1 LVVHLLSG
9 DSIDEVA
16 PKRAHTRANPEGP
29 LTSVPDPEKII
40 SKGKALHR
48 QASGSATASDS
59 GIPINTQSFVS
70 EKSFAEIVK
79 SKEIKNS
86 SQADRVEEPSFSS
99 NITHSAPEIEV
110 SSHPQEQPS
119 QSSLSSSPNKL
130 SKSILHTYTNLPVL
144 EEIIQD
150 LSSKGE
156 GNLASLLSQFY
167 KASYFPSTSETAVQT
182 EVRQAFISDSGNS
195 SPPSSP
201 PDRSSPP
208 LSPTSSSSSSII
220 KTIMAG
226 QNMTRMEQILANRY
240 APLVL
245 PNPLSAMPTG
255 DYQKYMPKFTGAGE
269 YTAEEHIEAFYA
281 YAENINIS
289 EEDVWTRVFVQ
300 SLDGQARKWF
310 KELPA
315 NSITGIEQL
324 DAAFLKYW
332 GERRDLLYYM
342 SEFGNLKR
350 KDDESVSDFIKR
362 FNKMFGKI
370 PAEIKPSDA
379 SAKITFSAAFD
390 AEFCLILR
398 ERRSATLALMQDAA
412 LEVESNITASQK
424 LKGRAERKKPAAESS
439 SSSSNIQMEKMA
451 KMIDTLTSEMSKLK
465 VQNQTPAK
473 AKEPSNPAPR
483 NPNAFPFR
491 RNNPQTQILQRG
503 RNSNEDQRIRVP
515 LQNVVMDEEQVEEQE
530 EVEGDIHCV
539 GDETGTSYL
548 TQQDY
553 EQSLMTGEAEEDLL
567 GDGIFTAEDKG
578 RYNLRSKS
586 KAAQADASASPAE
599 TAAPVRQKEHTSED
613 QPARPSREKA
623 PASPKKVAAPV
634 SQQAPEIQP
643 LTEQQKDREAPSSQV
658 KTADKAPSS
667 FNFEA
672 ELQRIKI
679 PIPLV
684 ELMKN
689 EMFKRDILRTLD
701 PQSVSHSADILNIY
715 DDKPT
720 ITLGP
725 MVEDRDESCPP
736 FYISLNIHE
745 KTLHNCLLDSG
756 ASHNLMPKAVMD
768 ELGLEIT
775 KPYHDLFSFDSRKVK
790 CLGMIKDLA
799 VTLTQASMKTMVMD
813 IVVADIPPKFGCLLS
828 RAWMKRLGGTLQM
841 DLSYATIPVFGGVN
855 RRLYRESQLA
865 YVISDEKNPNNH
877 PIYAVDTDMGSCILQ
892 FDDSLSD
899 TLLLRKPSDQTPV
912 QPTEIAEDDLWTMF
926 FDGACT
932 KESAGA
938 GIVFIS
944 PSKKTSHLSFK
955 LDFKVTNN
963 IAEYE
968 ALLLGLNAAKEKGIR
983 KLQAF
988 GDADLIIQQVNKSFQ
1003 AKHVRLKA
1011 YRDEVLEAIKSFAD
1025 FKITFVP
1032 RALNEV
1038 ADSLAVSACA
1048 FIPPLPHK
1056 LSYEIQVR
1064 HRPSLPDNVKFW
1076 KVFEDD
1082 AELTRFLAVVDEFAE
1097 LQIDQDNEH
1106 DDEVEQP
1113 KLKNKIAAHEIVQL
1127 STNRIP
1133 KGLVPLERLFDNNDV
1148 AVKLQSAE
1156 KESEVFKYNVAS
1168 EQDPRHVNLASHL
1181 SDKEKDDYGKLL
1193 KEFSD
1198 IFAWQYDDLKT
1209 FDTEVIQHK
1218 IPLNKDTKPFR
1229 QKLRSF
1235 NPLLLPTMEKEIK
1248 KLLDARI
1255 IIPLRYS
1262 EWIANL
1268 VPVRKK
1274 NGEIRLCVDFRNLNK
1289 CSRKDNYPLP
1299 KMEHMLQ
1306 KVSGSK
1312 VMSFIDGFSG
1322 YNQIAVHP
1330 EDREKTAF
1338 TTPWGTFMYEKM
1350 PFGLMNAGATF
1361 QRAMDIAF
1369 IGEKDKFVLIYLDDI
1384 TVFSNSHE
1392 LHLQHLRKTFLKCRK
1407 YGISLNPK
1415 KSNFA
1420 LKEGKLLGHIVS
1432 EEGVKIDPKRVEAI
1446 RNLSLPRSK
1455 KDIQSFLGTINF
1467 VRRFIG
1473 NFAELTK
1480 NITAMLRKDSEI
1492 KWTEAARQSFNDIKE
1507 AITTAPV
1514 LISPDFSKTF
1524 YIFSFASNDTIAAV
1538 LLQKNTDEQE
1548 QPVAFFSKVLRDAE
1562 TKYELLEKQAYALV
1576 KSLKAFR
1583 VYILQAKVIAFVPS
1597 SSVKDVLVQPDIDGK
1612 RSKWIARLIEF
1623 DVEIKPAKL
1632 VKGQGL
1638 AKLLAEE
1645 NCRLLDINLMNID
1658 AENVP
1663 SVEDKEGEKMQVS
1676 AHIADCEWYSS
1687 IVQFLQTLSVPSALT
1702 KTQRRAFKLRAVN
1715 FCINDNLLFWKNPI
1729 GLLLRCVNQEEA
1741 TKVMN
1746 EFHSSEC
1753 GGHHYW
1759 KTTAHKILR
1768 SGYYWPSL
1776 FSDVYEF
1783 VKVCDKCQRFEG
1795 KKQLKSLPL
1804 KPIVITGPFQQWGLD
1819 FIGEI
1824 HPPSSGQH
1832 RWILVATDY
1841 FTKWIEAI
1849 PTRNANHTVIINF
1862 LQENIFARFGCP
1874 KRLVADNAAAFK
1886 DKHLVKLCEELGIQ
1900 LVHSTAYY
1908 PQGNGLAESSNKS
1921 LVRIIQ
1927 KLLEQNARGWDS
1939 KLKFAL
1945 WADRVTSKKSI
1956 GTSPFK
1962 LVYGTEAIFP
1972 VQLALPVAKFL
1983 QEAEEEPNDLT
1994 RRIHNLVQLQQDRE
2008 QLLDRTELHQ
2018 QMIKRNFDK
2027 KTKSDIFKAGDMV
2040 LKWDAARQEKG
2051 KHGKFEALWTGPFV
2065 IAEAQQN
2072 NTFILQ
2078 TISGEPVSGGPFNG
2092 RFLKIYFS

>member
-1 LVVHLLSG
+1 
-9 DSIDEVA
+9 
-16 PKRAHTRANPEGP
+16 
-29 LTSVPDPEKII
+29 
-40 SKGKALHR
+40 
-48 QASGSATASDS
+48 
-59 GIPINTQSFVS
+59 
-70 EKSFAEIVK
+70 
-79 SKEIKNS
+79 
-86 SQADRVEEPSFSS
+86 
-99 NITHSAPEIEV
+99 
-110 SSHPQEQPS
+110 
-119 QSSLSSSPNKL
+119 
-130 SKSILHTYTNLPVL
+130 
-144 EEIIQD
+144 
-150 LSSKGE
+150 
-156 GNLASLLSQFY
+156 
-167 KASYFPSTSETAVQT
+167 
-182 EVRQAFISDSGNS
+182 
-195 SPPSSP
+195 
-201 PDRSSPP
+201 
-208 LSPTSSSSSSII
+208 
-220 KTIMAG
+220 
-226 QNMTRMEQILANRY
+226 
-240 APLVL
+240 
-245 PNPLSAMPTG
+245 
-255 DYQKYMPKFTGAGE
+255 MPKFTGAGE

-424 LKGRAERKKPAAESS
+424 LKGRAEKKKPAVESS
-439 SSSSNIQMEKMA
+439 SSSSNSQMEKMA
-451 KMIDTLTSEMSKLK
+451 KMLDTLTSEMSKLK
-465 VQNQTPAK
+465 VQNQTPIRT
-473 AKEPSNPAPR
+473 KEPGNLAPR
-483 NPNAFPFR
+483 NPNTFQYR
-491 RNNPQTQILQRG
+491 RNNPQTQILQRD

-515 LQNVVMDEEQVEEQE
+515 LQNVVMDEEHVEEQE

-553 EQSLMTGEAEEDLL
+553 EQSLITEQAEDDLL
-567 GDGIFTAEDKG
+567 GDGIFTAEDKN

-586 KAAQADASASPAE
+586 KTAQADAPAAPVE
-599 TAAPVRQKEHTSED
+599 TAAPVKQKDHTSED
-613 QPARPSREKA
+613 QPAKSSKEKA

-643 LTEQQKDREAPSSQV
+643 PVEQQKNQEASSSQV
-658 KTADKAPSS
+658 KISDKTADKTPYS

-672 ELQRIKI
+672 ELQKIKI

-689 EMFKRDILRTLD
+689 DMFKRDILKTLD

-828 RAWMKRLGGTLQM
+828 RSWMKRLGGTLQM

-865 YVISDEKNPNNH
+865 YVISDEKNPSNH

-899 TLLLRKPSDQTPV
+899 TLLLRKPSDQTTV
-912 QPTEIAEDDLWTMF
+912 QPIEIAEDDLWTMF

-983 KLQAF
+983 KLQVF

-1011 YRDEVLEAIKSFAD
+1011 YRDEVLEVIKSFAD

-1032 RALNEV
+1032 RAMNEV

-1156 KESEVFKYNVAS
+1156 KESDVFKYNVAS
-1168 EQDPRHVNLASHL
+1168 EQDPRHVNL
-1181 SDKEKDDYGKLL
+1181 
-1193 KEFSD
+1193 
-1198 IFAWQYDDLKT
+1198 
-1209 FDTEVIQHK
+1209 
-1218 IPLNKDTKPFR
+1218 
-1229 QKLRSF
+1229 
-1235 NPLLLPTMEKEIK
+1235 
-1248 KLLDARI
+1248 
-1255 IIPLRYS
+1255 
-1262 EWIANL
+1262 
-1268 VPVRKK
+1268 
-1274 NGEIRLCVDFRNLNK
+1274 
-1289 CSRKDNYPLP
+1289 
-1299 KMEHMLQ
+1299 
-1306 KVSGSK
+1306 
-1312 VMSFIDGFSG
+1312 
-1322 YNQIAVHP
+1322 
-1330 EDREKTAF
+1330 
-1338 TTPWGTFMYEKM
+1338 
-1350 PFGLMNAGATF
+1350 GL
-1361 QRAMDIAF
+1361 
-1369 IGEKDKFVLIYLDDI
+1369 
-1384 TVFSNSHE
+1384 
-1392 LHLQHLRKTFLKCRK
+1392 
-1407 YGISLNPK
+1407 
-1415 KSNFA
+1415 
-1420 LKEGKLLGHIVS
+1420 
-1432 EEGVKIDPKRVEAI
+1432 
-1446 RNLSLPRSK
+1446 
-1455 KDIQSFLGTINF
+1455 
-1467 VRRFIG
+1467 
-1473 NFAELTK
+1473 
-1480 NITAMLRKDSEI
+1480 
-1492 KWTEAARQSFNDIKE
+1492 
-1507 AITTAPV
+1507 
-1514 LISPDFSKTF
+1514 
-1524 YIFSFASNDTIAAV
+1524 
-1538 LLQKNTDEQE
+1538 
-1548 QPVAFFSKVLRDAE
+1548 
-1562 TKYELLEKQAYALV
+1562 
-1576 KSLKAFR
+1576 
-1583 VYILQAKVIAFVPS
+1583 
-1597 SSVKDVLVQPDIDGK
+1597 
-1612 RSKWIARLIEF
+1612 
-1623 DVEIKPAKL
+1623 
-1632 VKGQGL
+1632 
-1638 AKLLAEE
+1638 
-1645 NCRLLDINLMNID
+1645 
-1658 AENVP
+1658 
-1663 SVEDKEGEKMQVS
+1663 
-1676 AHIADCEWYSS
+1676 
-1687 IVQFLQTLSVPSALT
+1687 
-1702 KTQRRAFKLRAVN
+1702 
-1715 FCINDNLLFWKNPI
+1715 
-1729 GLLLRCVNQEEA
+1729 
-1741 TKVMN
+1741 
-1746 EFHSSEC
+1746 
-1753 GGHHYW
+1753 
-1759 KTTAHKILR
+1759 
-1768 SGYYWPSL
+1768 
-1776 FSDVYEF
+1776 
-1783 VKVCDKCQRFEG
+1783 
-1795 KKQLKSLPL
+1795 
-1804 KPIVITGPFQQWGLD
+1804 
-1819 FIGEI
+1819 
-1824 HPPSSGQH
+1824 
-1832 RWILVATDY
+1832 
-1841 FTKWIEAI
+1841 
-1849 PTRNANHTVIINF
+1849 
-1862 LQENIFARFGCP
+1862 
-1874 KRLVADNAAAFK
+1874 
-1886 DKHLVKLCEELGIQ
+1886 
-1900 LVHSTAYY
+1900 
-1908 PQGNGLAESSNKS
+1908 
-1921 LVRIIQ
+1921 
-1927 KLLEQNARGWDS
+1927 
-1939 KLKFAL
+1939 
-1945 WADRVTSKKSI
+1945 
-1956 GTSPFK
+1956 
-1962 LVYGTEAIFP
+1962 
-1972 VQLALPVAKFL
+1972 
-1983 QEAEEEPNDLT
+1983 
-1994 RRIHNLVQLQQDRE
+1994 
-2008 QLLDRTELHQ
+2008 
-2018 QMIKRNFDK
+2018 
-2027 KTKSDIFKAGDMV
+2027 
-2040 LKWDAARQEKG
+2040 
-2051 KHGKFEALWTGPFV
+2051 PFV
-2065 IAEAQQN
+2065 
-2072 NTFILQ
+2072 
-2078 TISGEPVSGGPFNG
+2078 
-2092 RFLKIYFS
+2092 